1 MVNRT
6 LSSLND
12 TLSLREAM
20 HQLLEGSFIRPGT
33 FTFAAG
39 GTGAYA
45 FPVNV
50 YQVGEE
56 LKVEA
61 LLPGISP
68 EDVQVDL
75 DRGVLTINARRH
87 GWQPSE
93 GQPQGQGWYI
103 REIVPGQ
110 FTRSFALPFPV
121 EAEQVAA
128 DFTNGVLMLT
138 LPKAEA
144 ARPRRIQITAGQAH
158 EQLQLTSTAQS

>member
-12 TLSLREAM
+12 TLSLREAL

-68 EDVQVDL
+68 EEVHVEL
-75 DRGVLTINARRH
+75 DRGVLTITARRQ
-87 GWQPSE
+87 GWQPT
-93 GQPQGQGWYI
+93 GDQPQGQSWHI
-103 REIVPGQ
+103 REILPGQ
-110 FTRSFALPFPV
+110 FTRSFALPFPA
-121 EAEQVAA
+121 ETEQVTA
-128 DFTNGVLMLT
+128 DFSNGVLTLT
-138 LPKAEA
+138 VPKAEA
-144 ARPRRIQITAGQAH
+144 ARPRRIQITAGQPH
-158 EQLQLTSTAQS
+158 EQPQLTTTTPS